1 MTIAVVVIFGGGVSG
16 EGEETF
22 TETRSA
28 DAAEVA
34 GEIDGVSF
42 TPHRRERENG
52 VSERGDVLFA
62 ESLF

>member
-1 MTIAVVVIFGGGVSG
+1 MSG